1 MEYNI
6 KNLRNIGIMAHIDA
20 GKTTLTERILYY
32 TGKSHKIGEV
42 HDGQAQMDW
51 MEQEQERGI
60 TITSAATT
68 CLWKGHTINIMDT
81 PGHVDF
87 TVEVERSLRILD
99 GSVAIFCAVGGV
111 EPQSEAVW
119 RQSNK
124 YKVPKMV
131 FINKMDRI
139 GADFFKVI
147 ENVETQLKTN
157 VIPMQIPIGAEDK
170 FIGLIDL
177 IEMKAYVYDNDSY
190 GKNFH
195 VDEIPEDLK
204 EISKKYHH
212 IMIEKA
218 VELDDSLLEK
228 YLESEDSITNEELIK
243 AIRIGTIAN
252 KLVPAFCGAAYKNK
266 GVRKLLDAVTMY
278 LPSPEDLPA
287 IEGIDPQDK
296 NIKLKREHA
305 IDAPFAALAFKV
317 QTDPHIGRLVYIR
330 VYSGNLK
337 TGSYIYNVSKG
348 KRERVGRILK
358 MHANQR
364 ESVEELNPGSIA
376 AIVGLSSTR
385 TGDTLSD
392 IDNPILLEA
401 IEFPAPVISISVKEN
416 QKDSK
421 NKLSKSLLKLA
432 EEDPTFTIKTDK
444 ETEEIIISGMGELHL
459 EILIERL
466 KREFSVNLETGK
478 PKVAYRET
486 ILESVIQDHKH
497 SKQTGGRGQYAHIK
511 IEVSPTDHGH
521 GFEFKNKITEG
532 KIPKEYIPAVEK
544 GIIEVMKKGIYAGF
558 PIVDVKV
565 ALIDGSFHNVDSS
578 ELAFKVAAGEGF
590 KRAFR
595 KCSPVLLEPLMSLE
609 ITTPEE
615 YVGNI
620 VGNLCSRRG
629 KVAGI
634 SIKADSNVISG
645 EAPLSEMFGYAT
657 DIRSFSKGRAS
668 YSMHF
673 EKYIGISQQ
682 RAEKIIKELNEK

>member
-6 KNLRNIGIMAHIDA
+6 KKLRNIGIMAHIDA

-68 CLWKGHTINIMDT
+68 CCWKDYTINIIDT

-99 GSVAIFCAVGGV
+99 GSIAIFCAVGGV
-111 EPQSEAVW
+111 EPQSETVW

-139 GADFFKVI
+139 GADFFKVV
-147 ENVETQLKTN
+147 ENVESQLKTN

-170 FIGLIDL
+170 FVGVVDL
-177 IEMKAYVYDNDSY
+177 VEMKSYIYDNDSY

-195 VDEIPEDLK
+195 IEDIPKDLEEK
-204 EISKKYHH
+204 AKQYHH

-243 AIRIGTIAN
+243 AIRGGTITN
-252 KLVPAFCGAAYKNK
+252 KIVPVFCGSAYKNK

-278 LPSPEDLPA
+278 MPSPEDLPA
-287 IEGIDPQDK
+287 IEGINPQDK
-296 NIKLKREHA
+296 TIELKREH
-305 IDAPFAALAFKV
+305 IMEAPFSALAFKV
-317 QTDPHIGRLVYIR
+317 QTDPHIGKIVYIR
-330 VYSGNLK
+330 VYSGKLK
-337 TGSYIYNVSKG
+337 KGSSVFNVTRDK
-348 KRERVGRILK
+348 KERVGRILK

-376 AIVGLSSTR
+376 AIVGLSNTK

-416 QKDSK
+416 QKDTK

-432 EEDPTFTIKTDK
+432 EEDPTFSIKTDK
-444 ETEEIIISGMGELHL
+444 ETDEIIISGMGELHL
-459 EILIERL
+459 EILIDRL
-466 KREFSVNLETGK
+466 KREFNVDFETGK

-486 ILESVIQDHKH
+486 ILSSVIQDYKH
-497 SKQTGGRGQYAHIK
+497 SKQSGGRGQYAHIK
-511 IEVSPTDHGH
+511 IKVSPTDPGH

-532 KIPKEYIPAVEK
+532 RIPKEYIPAVEK
-544 GIIEVMKKGIYAGF
+544 GIIETMRKGIYAGF

-565 ALIDGSFHNVDSS
+565 SLLDGSFHNVDSS
-578 ELAFKVAAGEGF
+578 ELAFKIAAGEGF

-595 KCSPVLLEPLMSLE
+595 KCSPVLLEPLMSME

-620 VGNLCSRRG
+620 VGNLCARRG
-629 KVAGI
+629 KVSGI
-634 SIKADSNVISG
+634 SVKAEYSIISG

-657 DIRSFSKGRAS
+657 DLRSATQGRAT
-668 YSMHF
+668 YSMEF
-673 EKYIGISQQ
+673 IKYNEAPAAIAEAIIS
-682 RAEKIIKELNEK
+682 RRGS